1 MARTKSN
8 GIIVG
13 YGRKSKE
20 DKDVK
25 SVSPENQYSRCLE
38 YAKSKGCEFVYF
50 EDINKTGDNL
60 NRPGFKNMMAFIK
73 NNKVKCIVVW
83 QLDRMTRNM
92 EDYYG
97 TVQPTLRAC
106 NTTIASVNQ
115 HFDDIFQLDPMILAV
130 YMGISAQ
137 ELKNT
142 KDRNKTTLDYR
153 ARAGYLL
160 GKAPVG
166 YLNVRDAE
174 KRGVVI
180 PDPEKRDY
188 IKHCYEL
195 YATGLFSYYR
205 VSQELAKY
213 GFVDS
218 KGKPYTV
225 KRIEDIL
232 KNPVYIGKVIH
243 KDEIYDGKHE
253 PIISDELFYRVQLL
267 LDGSENKSPKGKVYL
282 YSNFI
287 KCAHCGYSLVGITKK
302 GAHNSGIYTYYH
314 CTNYSRAHVKE
325 KNIREELIDE
335 AMQEVIE
342 SFDITEK
349 EVNAIKK
356 EIYTAIDE
364 LKKHEH
370 KSLGE
375 LRKQYD
381 DIVDSITD
389 YLTNKADGISDITR
403 GEVLRK
409 LEAKK
414 DAIARNISRLA
425 ENSKETTKRI
435 SILIDFANRIPELYL
450 KATQEEKRL
459 ILSTITEE
467 IFYNEDSNTL
477 TVRLRPVFEHLRQV
491 KLAKKHEFTADI
503 NSLTGTLETRSAEA
517 KEILRNQAKNLSNIE
532 VIGTRKSRLNTK
544 IEPHNEGSKK
554 LNVDGGT

>member
-1 MARTKSN
+1 M
-8 GIIVG
+8 
-13 YGRKSKE
+13 
-20 DKDVK
+20 
-25 SVSPENQYSRCLE
+25 
-38 YAKSKGCEFVYF
+38 
-50 EDINKTGDNL
+50 
-60 NRPGFKNMMAFIK
+60 
-73 NNKVKCIVVW
+73 
-83 QLDRMTRNM
+83 
-92 EDYYG
+92 
-97 TVQPTLRAC
+97 
-106 NTTIASVNQ
+106 
-115 HFDDIFQLDPMILAV
+115 
-130 YMGISAQ
+130 
-137 ELKNT
+137 
-142 KDRNKTTLDYR
+142 
-153 ARAGYLL
+153 
-160 GKAPVG
+160 
-166 YLNVRDAE
+166 
-174 KRGVVI
+174 
-180 PDPEKRDY
+180 
-188 IKHCYEL
+188 
-195 YATGLFSYYR
+195 
-205 VSQELAKY
+205 
-213 GFVDS
+213 
-218 KGKPYTV
+218 
-225 KRIEDIL
+225 
-232 KNPVYIGKVIH
+232 
-243 KDEIYDGKHE
+243 
-253 PIISDELFYRVQLL
+253 

-364 LKKHEH
+364 LKKYEH

-532 VIGTRKSRLNTK
+532 VIGTRKSRLNTLK
-544 IEPHNEGSKK
+544 S
-554 LNVDGGT
+554 